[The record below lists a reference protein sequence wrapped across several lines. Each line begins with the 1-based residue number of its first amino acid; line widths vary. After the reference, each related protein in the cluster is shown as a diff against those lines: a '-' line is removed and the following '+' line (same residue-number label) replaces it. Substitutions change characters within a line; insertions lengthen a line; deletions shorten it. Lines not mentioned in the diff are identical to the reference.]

1 MHGDCTLGFV
11 ERDRS
16 EFHAPFSAGWRKRA
30 VISPMIAT
38 AISAG
43 VLAPIES
50 PIGA

>member
-1 MHGDCTLGFV
+1 MHGHGPFGLV

-16 EFHAPFSAGWRKRA
+16 EFHALFSVGWRKRA